1 MNLSLFRGC
10 SWIFHCHVCKF
21 HHRSKGGTFGDSEIR
36 SRACSWFMY
45 PLYGLFFI
53 SNHSDTIRLV
63 FWNMAFIFPYIGN
76 SNPNWLIFFR
86 GVGQPPISTMILCRS
101 LAFWDPH
108 IWRRSPQK
116 RGPSPTPSPISIHL
130 DTCYPENRWD
140 SDKTPGWTVNYHGKL
155 GGSK

>member
-1 MNLSLFRGC
+1 MDFPLPCLQISSPFQRWNIWRFRN
-10 SWIFHCHVCKF
+10 SVQSVLLVYVSIIW
-21 HHRSKGGTFGDSEIR
+21 
-36 SRACSWFMY
+36 
-45 PLYGLFFI
+45 PFFI